1 MKNLCFLFGAL
12 GLAFAANAQETQIA
26 APKTATDRAAAIHQ
40 YALSLRQQATTEV
53 RELARQLALN
63 EAEMQLAREF
73 VTARLQ
79 AEQEAQARLN
89 LSVEER
95 RTLYD
100 EAQTAYQSRL
110 VNILTDSQLQTYFNL
125 LAAEAENE
133 ARTNTL
139 TLTR

>member
-1 MKNLCFLFGAL
+1 MTFIAKGQVP
-12 GLAFAANAQETQIA
+12 LAT
-26 APKTATDRAAAIHQ
+26 APQSATDRAAAIHS
-40 YALSLRQQATTEV
+40 YALSLRQQATAEV
-53 RELARQLALN
+53 REMARQLGMN

-73 VTARLQ
+73 ATARLQ

-95 RTLYD
+95 RALIA

-110 VNILTDSQLQTYFNL
+110 VNILTDSQLQTYFTL
-125 LAAEAENE
+125 LAVEAENE
-133 ARTNTL
+133 VRTKTL